1 MLNNGVI
8 INFPGNRASF
18 KFKQKITDETG
29 DDGRKDVRIMV
40 PLEYLTKFWRTLEI
54 RLINYE
60 INLVLTW
67 SANCVI
73 SNTAA
78 NKAITFAIT
87 DTKLYVLVVTLS
99 TDDNGKL
106 LQQSK
111 LGFKRT
117 INWDKYQS
125 KVTRQ
130 AQN

>member
-40 PLEYLTKFWRTLEI
+40 PLKYLTKFWRTLEI

-73 SNTAA
+73 SNAAA
-78 NKAITFAIT
+78 NKAITFAIS

>member
-1 MLNNGVI
+1 M
-8 INFPGNRASF
+8 
-18 KFKQKITDETG
+18 
-29 DDGRKDVRIMV
+29 VR
-40 PLEYLTKFWRTLEI
+40 LKYLTNLWRTLEI
-54 RLINYE
+54 ALTNYE

-73 SNTAA
+73 SNAAA

-130 AQN
+130 AQNWYLQYSIGPIFQGVNRHFVLSFLDGTVITRYGR